1 MAWNPVSN
9 IRGPEGPKGDPGA
22 ISGQFLFGAGDRVR
36 SLPVGEKGLVA
47 VTFSGTILSMRMVIV
62 TSDGEPGDI
71 DVDIRKC
78 SFEDFT
84 AGRPGAGDSIAG
96 VSRPIILGAL
106 KAEDHDL
113 VAWDTEFEDGD
124 VFVPVVLSRSSNV
137 THFALALQT
146 EKKL

>member
-1 MAWNPVSN
+1 MAWNPVIN
-9 IRGPEGPKGDPGA
+9 IRGPEGPPGA

-36 SLPVGEKGLVA
+36 PLPVGEKGLVA
-47 VTFSGTILSMRMVIV
+47 VTFPGTIRTMRMVIV

-78 SFEDFT
+78 SFEDFA

-96 VSRPIILGAL
+96 VNRPALLGAF
-106 KAEDHDL
+106 KVEDPVL
-113 VAWDTEFEDGD
+113 AAWDKEFEDGD
-124 VFVPVVLSRSSNV
+124 VLVPVVLSRSSNV

-146 EKKL
+146 EKKT